1 MRWKEHLD
9 APFPFYLNDDRK
21 NILFILAM
29 AVFVFI
35 FMVFFKTS
43 NPDHLELNTFHKG
56 IFGAVTFASLYF
68 TIIILP
74 RIFPRLF
81 DSDQWTIK
89 KYIAHTFLNIAV
101 IGILSTAI
109 DELVICPQRSLL
121 ENFAHASQQVI
132 IIGSIPVA
140 IVTLFLKNHMLNEN
154 LQHSLRA
161 NEELRKI
168 QQLKDERVAGT
179 SHDVAA
185 VTLQSETSETLQ
197 LLLRELLFV
206 EANDN
211 YSTVYWS
218 GDGSVQKKL
227 LRINLKNVETQVN
240 NQYALRCHRSF
251 LVNVAAIERVSGNA
265 NGYRLHIRNTDFAIP
280 VSRNKGKDI
289 IEKIGQLSNGLTL
302 A

>member
-1 MRWKEHLD
+1 MRWKEYLD
-9 APFPFYLNDDRK
+9 APFPFYLNNDRK
-21 NILFILAM
+21 NVLLILVM
-29 AVFVFI
+29 ALFVFVFLI
-35 FMVFFKTS
+35 FFKTS
-43 NPDHLELNTFHKG
+43 HPNHLELNTVHKIIFAG
-56 IFGAVTFASLYF
+56 ITFSSLYF

-74 RIFPRLF
+74 RIFRALF
-81 DSDQWTIK
+81 DADQWTIK
-89 KYIAHTFLNIAV
+89 KYIAHTLLNIGI
-101 IGILSTAI
+101 IGVFSTAV
-109 DELVICPQRSLL
+109 DEFIICPERSLFD
-121 ENFAHASQQVI
+121 NFIHASQQVI

-140 IVTLFLKNHMLNEN
+140 LVTLFVRNNMLKEN
-154 LQHSLRA
+154 LRHALHA
-161 NEELRKI
+161 NTELTNI
-168 QQLKDERVAGT
+168 QQIKDEWLAGS
-179 SHDVAA
+179 SHDVRT
-185 VTLQSETSETLQ
+185 VTLRSETSETLH

-218 GDGSVQKKL
+218 VNGSIQKKL

-265 NGYRLHIRNTDFAIP
+265 SGYKLHIRNTAFSIP

-289 IEKIGQLSNGLTL
+289 IEKIGQLSNGFTL